1 MIKSLWVKFLFL
13 LFAVSVIALSA
24 AFILRELM
32 IRDFREYLEGEREDR
47 VYWITADLEA
57 SYAASG
63 RWQSE
68 TTRRD
73 AIWALM
79 LGFEIRL
86 LNKEDAVVIDTD
98 HALRSLPLLIQQR
111 IEELSA
117 LQATRD
123 TGQFVP
129 YPLFLHGKEIGRL
142 EVRFLLPTRE
152 KVFIE
157 RSNTFLLAALGVL
170 GGLAVILSIFVSG
183 RLTRPLKKIASA
195 AASISDGDFSKRVA
209 VTTGDE
215 LGRLSET
222 FNQMAKTLQTQELL
236 RKKLISNVAHEL
248 RTPLT
253 AIQGEIEGMMDG
265 LIPTGTEQL
274 QSLHEEAARLRKML
288 DGVEELTQAQASRLI
303 LKKKKIEMKPF
314 LENLVERIGRP
325 AVEKGIAVLLECKA
339 GVTAHADPDRLSQIA
354 INLLSNALKA
364 VEGGGTV
371 TVAAVRSGQGAVL
384 EIRDSGIG
392 IKGEDL
398 PFVFERFYTA
408 SSGGLGLGL
417 AIVRELV
424 DAHGGTVTVK
434 STYGTGSVFTVRLPD

>member
-1 MIKSLWVKFLFL
+1 MIKSLWIKFLFL
-13 LFAVSVIALSA
+13 LFSVSIIALSA

-32 IRDFREYLEGEREDR
+32 IRDFHEYLEGEREDR

-57 SYAASG
+57 SYETSGHWRDDTVRRAAV
-63 RWQSE
+63 
-68 TTRRD
+68 
-73 AIWALM
+73 WALM
-79 LGFEIRL
+79 LGFETRFL
-86 LNKEDAVVIDTD
+86 DKEGAHVIDTD
-98 HALRSLPLLIQQR
+98 RALHSLPPLIQQR
-111 IEELSA
+111 IGGLSA
-117 LQATRD
+117 LQAARD
-123 TGQFVP
+123 TGQFIP
-129 YPLFLHGKEIGRL
+129 YPLFLRGEEIGRL
-142 EVRFLLPTRE
+142 EVRFLLPKRE

-170 GGLAVILSIFVSG
+170 GGFAVLLSVFVSG
-183 RLTRPLKKIASA
+183 RLTRPLKKMASA
-195 AASISDGDFSKRVA
+195 AASISDGDFSKRVN

-265 LIPTGTEQL
+265 LIPTGKEQL

-288 DGVEELTQAQASRLI
+288 DGVEELTQAQASRLR

-325 AVEKGIAVLLECKA
+325 AVEKGIAVLLECEG
-339 GVTAHADPDRLSQIA
+339 GVTAYADPDRLSQIV

-371 TVAAVRSGQGAVL
+371 TIAAARSDADTIL
-384 EIRDSGIG
+384 EIRDTGTG
-392 IKGEDL
+392 IKAEDL
-398 PFVFERFYTA
+398 PYIFERFYTS

-434 STYGTGSVFTVRLPD
+434 STYGSESVFRVRLPD